1 MNDTIQLSAQTRE
14 KMGKKNDSLRR
25 EGLIPG
31 ALYGRKIKNQLVKV
45 NQKDFEEVFKK
56 AGESTLV
63 DLSVGDQSKTE
74 VLIHE
79 IQKDPVTGE
88 FLHIDFY
95 QIRRGE
101 KIIAKIALD
110 FIGESAAVKN
120 QDGVLIKNYDELEIK
135 CLPKDLIHD
144 IKVDLSKLENL
155 EDAVRIKDLDIPK
168 EIEILA
174 DEENTV
180 ATVAP
185 PRTAEEL
192 EELEEK
198 VEEKVEGVE
207 VEKGKEKEEEGKDE
221 DKNKDKDKEKGS
233 KKERGK

>member
-1 MNDTIQLSAQTRE
+1 MDTIQLSAQTRE
-14 KMGKKNDSLRR
+14 KMGGKNESLRQ

-31 ALYGRKIKNQLVKV
+31 ILYGRKIKNQLVKV
-45 NQKDFEEVFKK
+45 NEKDFREVFER

-63 DLSVGDQSKTE
+63 DLTVDDQEKVE

-79 IQKDPVTGE
+79 IQKNPVTE
-88 FLHIDFY
+88 KYIHIDFY

-101 KIIAKIALD
+101 KITAKITLD
-110 FIGESAAVKN
+110 FIGESPAVKN
-120 QDGVLIKNYDELEIK
+120 QDGVLIKSYDELEIK

-144 IKVDLSKLENL
+144 IKVNLSKLENL
-155 EDAVRIKDLDIPK
+155 EDAIRIKDLDIPK
-168 EIEILA
+168 EIETLA
-174 DEENTV
+174 DEENV
-180 ATVAP
+180 IATVAP

-207 VEKGKEKEEEGKDE
+207 VEKGKEREEESTEEGKDKE
-221 DKNKDKDKEKGS
+221 KEKGS

>member
-14 KMGKKNDSLRR
+14 KMGKKNESLRA

-31 ALYGRKIKNQLVKV
+31 VLYGRKIKNQLVKV
-45 NQKDFEEVFKK
+45 DEKDFREVFEK

-63 DLSVGDQSKTE
+63 NLSVDGQDKVE

-79 IQKDPVTGE
+79 IQKNPVTE
-88 FLHIDFY
+88 KYIHIDFY

-101 KIIAKIALD
+101 KIIAKITLN
-110 FIGESAAVKN
+110 FVGESPAVKN

-135 CLPKDLIHD
+135 CLPKDLVHD

-155 EDAVRIKDLDIPK
+155 EDAIRIKDLDIPK

-174 DEENTV
+174 DEENAV
-180 ATVAP
+180 VTVAP

-207 VEKGKEKEEEGKDE
+207 VEKGKEKEEEGEGEK
-221 DKNKDKDKEKGS
+221 KKEKKEG